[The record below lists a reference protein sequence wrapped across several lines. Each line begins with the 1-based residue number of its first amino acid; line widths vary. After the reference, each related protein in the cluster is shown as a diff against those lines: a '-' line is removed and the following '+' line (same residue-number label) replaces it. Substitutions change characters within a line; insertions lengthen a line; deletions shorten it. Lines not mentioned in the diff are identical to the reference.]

1 LAQRDNASFAVTK
14 ANVANRTED
23 HMTEIA
29 SLEQTPPKTR
39 KAKTRTNRD
48 WARDLLTRSG
58 RSQRELAQAWGCSD
72 SSTSRWLDGQ
82 LERGLTFA
90 EAATFCRLTGVPIE
104 ELAARLGLVT
114 ASTRPVRLAPIND
127 PPLPTI
133 RITPAAGKSGRWL
146 FLAHIEVGTDALAG
160 ITNALDDAASNR
172 RVERT
177 AQRNALTAKLA
188 EPA

>member
-1 LAQRDNASFAVTK
+1 
-14 ANVANRTED
+14 
-23 HMTEIA
+23 MTEIA
-29 SLEQTPPKTR
+29 TLEQTPTKTR
-39 KAKTRTNRD
+39 KTKARANRG

-104 ELAARLGLVT
+104 ELAARLGLPT
-114 ASTRPVRLAPIND
+114 ARPVRLAPIND

-133 RITPAAGKSGRWL
+133 RITPAGKHGLWL
-146 FLAHIEVGTDALAG
+146 LLAHIEVGTDALVG
-160 ITNALDDAASNR
+160 ITNALDDAASNK
-172 RVERT
+172 RVER
-177 AQRNALTAKLA
+177 ARHNALTAKLA
-188 EPA
+188 EHA